1 MASSSTI
8 TLPNTKDITQPIPI
22 ILDGSN
28 YPAWAQ
34 SMSRWLKGHCLWEY
48 VSGEESK
55 PVAAKEEPAD
65 KTSSRIRAWQS
76 IHYMIIS

>member
-1 MASSSTI
+1 MALPPT

-28 YPAWAQ
+28 YPAWSQ
-34 SMSRWLKGHCLWEY
+34 HMSRWLKGHCLWEY

-55 PVAAKEEPAD
+55 PVAGIAEPYTAFS
-65 KTSSRIRAWQS
+65 TLL
-76 IHYMIIS
+76 